1 MVALAACAGSQPNGT
16 VTGRAQVVGLAAAP
30 PVDVTA
36 TWDAQPPGGQGG
48 GGPLVSLKAQWG
60 TQGDLPLREI
70 DARVV
75 VEGPLAFTELHLVF
89 ENTTDHLI
97 EANQTKVVVPS
108 WARFDLRLPPGGA
121 LARFAV
127 EHADGWREAE
137 MVAVAREHPCGE
149 DGWAPKALPQV
160 VEEAPRH
167 PGHFGANVEPIKPH
181 SRKAVLVAFTQPLVS
196 PGEPYRLSLLG
207 LGPIERFRAIVHF
220 PFASTATAFAV
231 HKEAWTPDR
240 DWVVQPPSSQPSA
253 LRSGRFAVARVD
265 LPVDAAAPEPIG
277 RVAFLL
283 DTSASR
289 AAGLHGDMDLLTG
302 ILKELGK
309 ASPSTLTEVAAF
321 DQDVEPVYSG
331 PPAGF
336 GPAELARLAARGAF
350 GATDLRPAFRWAAQ
364 LHPDRLVLLSDGVA
378 TLGGRTAADLAP
390 DLDALRAA
398 GAKRLD
404 GAASGD
410 EAGEGLLKTL
420 ASKLP
425 SRGVV
430 FGREEPTAAVA
441 AALTHATTERLE
453 VPGAVWSWPKEMAA
467 GAPVLVFAE
476 LPPGL
481 AFEVRV
487 SGKAVSLDTREVA
500 SPFVAHEAA
509 RAEVARLEDALP
521 SSASATD
528 PARTALAELSTEY
541 RVLSDES
548 RWVVPISEHQY
559 AALGVDRTKS
569 PVLSAGL
576 AGVVADPR
584 EPLHLL
590 PAKRAECRPGPVP
603 KGPGPGYN
611 DLVGRTRSTPT
622 RVLFEKGPEGLS
634 QREFAAIKERLY
646 QVVFPR
652 NPAPGSLEV
661 EGYCNESPVESENMR
676 ISRARAR
683 AFRDVLRDKLFAMWP
698 DVQTRGYGSTPPL
711 VGYYEYAWSDGW
723 GPSSPQAQSRGATGS
738 VGPPHKPA
746 LGDTPRGEIG
756 VRLVVR
762 EPAKAATPAPPS
774 QSQAASAALSAIT
787 TGLTSDPAHSERAF
801 GSLLDLAPAS
811 ASARRSAA
819 AFLGRDAPV
828 LSLDMLH
835 EATAL
840 ERDQS
845 MMSRWALGMTLAR
858 AGKLDDAV
866 DALAST
872 LEAWLGVRS
881 LLNGDMSDFREL
893 ERIFFP
899 SPSTL
904 DVLEQDLAV
913 LGAAAAHD
921 HPETKAKLEARLRPL
936 GLELARRPSLRFV
949 LTWESSADVD
959 LEVEAGGKHWD
970 PRASMDRDVFPGEGI
985 VLADVRAFGPEA
997 YVVNGA
1003 ARAYP
1008 YRILARLYAASGD
1021 TFGRL
1026 DVVDYDGAGGVQVEE
1041 YPFVLR
1047 AEGETIEVAT
1057 LRGPLAAR
1065 KKAP

>member
-1 MVALAACAGSQPNGT
+1 
-16 VTGRAQVVGLAAAP
+16 
-30 PVDVTA
+30 
-36 TWDAQPPGGQGG
+36 
-48 GGPLVSLKAQWG
+48 
-60 TQGDLPLREI
+60 
-70 DARVV
+70 
-75 VEGPLAFTELHLVF
+75 
-89 ENTTDHLI
+89 
-97 EANQTKVVVPS
+97 
-108 WARFDLRLPPGGA
+108 
-121 LARFAV
+121 
-127 EHADGWREAE
+127 
-137 MVAVAREHPCGE
+137 
-149 DGWAPKALPQV
+149 
-160 VEEAPRH
+160 
-167 PGHFGANVEPIKPH
+167 
-181 SRKAVLVAFTQPLVS
+181 
-196 PGEPYRLSLLG
+196 
-207 LGPIERFRAIVHF
+207 
-220 PFASTATAFAV
+220 
-231 HKEAWTPDR
+231 
-240 DWVVQPPSSQPSA
+240 
-253 LRSGRFAVARVD
+253 
-265 LPVDAAAPEPIG
+265 
-277 RVAFLL
+277 
-283 DTSASR
+283 
-289 AAGLHGDMDLLTG
+289 
-302 ILKELGK
+302 
-309 ASPSTLTEVAAF
+309 
-321 DQDVEPVYSG
+321 
-331 PPAGF
+331 
-336 GPAELARLAARGAF
+336 
-350 GATDLRPAFRWAAQ
+350 
-364 LHPDRLVLLSDGVA
+364 
-378 TLGGRTAADLAP
+378 
-390 DLDALRAA
+390 
-398 GAKRLD
+398 
-404 GAASGD
+404 
-410 EAGEGLLKTL
+410 
-420 ASKLP
+420 
-425 SRGVV
+425 
-430 FGREEPTAAVA
+430 
-441 AALTHATTERLE
+441 
-453 VPGAVWSWPKEMAA
+453 
-467 GAPVLVFAE
+467 
-476 LPPGL
+476 
-481 AFEVRV
+481 
-487 SGKAVSLDTREVA
+487 
-500 SPFVAHEAA
+500 
-509 RAEVARLEDALP
+509 
-521 SSASATD
+521 
-528 PARTALAELSTEY
+528 
-541 RVLSDES
+541 
-548 RWVVPISEHQY
+548 
-559 AALGVDRTKS
+559 
-569 PVLSAGL
+569 
-576 AGVVADPR
+576 
-584 EPLHLL
+584 
-590 PAKRAECRPGPVP
+590 
-603 KGPGPGYN
+603 
-611 DLVGRTRSTPT
+611 
-622 RVLFEKGPEGLS
+622 VLFEKGPEGLS
-634 QREFAAIKERLY
+634 QREFAAIKERRY

-828 LSLDMLH
+828 LSLDVLH

-1008 YRILARLYAASGD
+1008 FRILARLHAASGD

-1057 LRGPLAAR
+1057 LRGALAAR
-1065 KKAP
+1065 KKAPCESSASSWSFVPCARRRSLLPVLSRPRLPRARPRHAPVRASTRALRRTAGLPPTRASRPMRLSRSPPRPRPPSPPVRASATRPPKRSRRIRVPRTSSRREPPSFGRAEALFT